1 MEMQEVRV
9 GERGLF
15 AWDGRVLEVFGA
27 SKASGGRR
35 FHPAVTE
42 LRIQEPDNKG
52 RAVITLNWHDA
63 TTTIVQVGVEEFA
76 RLRPLLDGFAAAV
89 HAASQG

>member
-1 MEMQEVRV
+1 MEIQEVRV

-15 AWDGRVLEVFGA
+15 AWDGRILEVFGA
-27 SKASGGRR
+27 LKASGSRR
-35 FHPAVTE
+35 FHPSVTE

-63 TTTIVQVGVEEFA
+63 TTTIVQVEAEEFA
-76 RLRPLLDGFAAAV
+76 RLRPLLDEFAAAIQ
-89 HAASQG
+89 AAQQS

>member
-15 AWDGRVLEVFGA
+15 AWDGRILEVFGA
-27 SKASGGRR
+27 LKASGSRR
-35 FHPAVTE
+35 FHPSVTE

-52 RAVITLNWHDA
+52 RAAITLNWHDA
-63 TTTIVQVGVEEFA
+63 TTTIVQVEAEEFA
-76 RLRPLLDGFAAAV
+76 RLRPLLDEFAAAIQ
-89 HAASQG
+89 AAQQS

>member
-1 MEMQEVRV
+1 MDMQEVRV

-15 AWDGRVLEVFGA
+15 AWDGRILEVFGA
-27 SKASGGRR
+27 SKASGSRR
-35 FHPAVTE
+35 FHPSVTE

-63 TTTIVQVGVEEFA
+63 VTTIVQVDTEEFA
-76 RLRPLLDGFAAAV
+76 RLRPLLDEFAAAIPNQQ
-89 HAASQG
+89 S